1 MESFNFI
8 SNLNFWLS
16 ICIAYI
22 IGSIPSAYLL
32 IKKRL
37 NKKITE
43 MGSGN
48 VGAMNSYEVS
58 GSKLIGIMVLLLDFV
73 KGMAAVQLS
82 KYLGWGSF
90 EIMLFT
96 AVFVVLGHN
105 YSAFLK
111 FKGGRG
117 LATAA
122 GAILVI
128 NPFTLILWLLMWIIA
143 YYIIEKDIHLA
154 NIFASLI
161 SAILVFFAPY
171 KFLSLINIHFY
182 FDESEYKIFSSI
194 ICLLIFV
201 KHINPLKE
209 LIERKRMTKN

>member
-16 ICIAYI
+16 ISIAYI

-32 IKKRL
+32 IKKKL
-37 NKKITE
+37 DKNITE
-43 MGSGN
+43 IGSGN

-58 GSKLIGIMVLLLDFV
+58 GSKLIGIMVFLLDFV

-182 FDESEYKIFSSI
+182 FEESEYKIFSSL

-209 LIERKRMTKN
+209 LIERKRITKN

>member
-1 MESFNFI
+1 MDCFNLI

-16 ICIAYI
+16 ISIAYI
-22 IGSIPSAYLL
+22 IGSIPFAFLL
-32 IKKRL
+32 IKKKL

-43 MGSGN
+43 LGSGN

-58 GSKLIGIMVLLLDFV
+58 GSKLIGILVFILDFI
-73 KGMAAVQLS
+73 KGVAAVQIS

-90 EIMLFT
+90 EIMLLT
-96 AVFVVLGHN
+96 ALFVVLGHN
-105 YSAFLK
+105 YSIFLK
-111 FKGGRG
+111 LKGGRG

-122 GAILVI
+122 GAILVV
-128 NPFTLILWLLMWIIA
+128 NPFTLILWILMWIIA

-154 NIFASLI
+154 NIFASLM

-171 KFLSLINIHFY
+171 KFLSLINIHYY
-182 FDESEYKIFSSI
+182 FDESEYKIFSSL
-194 ICLLIFV
+194 ICMLIFI

-209 LIERKRMTKN
+209 LIERKRITKN